1 MMPERF
7 QQEIEKILEQTEDL
21 PPSTKPDK
29 TPKQQNYR
37 SHSFSSS
44 LKNSISVGRLTVLVI
59 LLFLTFAL
67 LFDGTL
73 GMVFFWGG
81 LILGIMGYALVLVR
95 AENSSSRPHWRG
107 KLVEYDDSHHEP
119 TWLGRIWKRFN
130 IQ

>member
-1 MMPERF
+1 MPERF

-21 PPSTKPDK
+21 LPSTKPDK
-29 TPKQQNYR
+29 PPKQQNYR
-37 SHSFSSS
+37 SRSFSSS

-59 LLFLTFAL
+59 LFFLTFAL
-67 LFDGTL
+67 LFDATL

-81 LILGIMGYALVLVR
+81 LILGILGYAFILVR
-95 AENSSSRPHWRG
+95 TENSSSRPHWRG
-107 KLVEYDDSHHEP
+107 KLVEYDDNHREP

>member
-21 PPSTKPDK
+21 PPSAEPEK
-29 TPKQQNYR
+29 TSKQQNYR
-37 SHSFSSS
+37 PPSFSSS
-44 LKNSISVGRLTVLVI
+44 WKNSISAGRLIVLAI

-73 GMVFFWGG
+73 GMVFFWAG
-81 LILGIMGYALVLVR
+81 LILGIVGYALILIH
-95 AENSSSRPHWRG
+95 ADNSSSRPHWRG
-107 KLVEYDDSHHEP
+107 KLVEYDDSHNEP
-119 TWLGRIWKRFN
+119 TWLGRIWKRFT

>member
-1 MMPERF
+1 MPKRF

-29 TPKQQNYR
+29 TPKQQDYR

-73 GMVFFWGG
+73 GMVFFLFQLRT
-81 LILGIMGYALVLVR
+81 LI
-95 AENSSSRPHWRG
+95 RG
-107 KLVEYDDSHHEP
+107 MA
-119 TWLGRIWKRFN
+119 RN
-130 IQ
+130 